1 MAILSYVEF
10 KDLPKMGS
18 GHFTPA
24 VPGKTL
30 GYGQLDYSSGEA
42 NATLSVS
49 TRAVYVSTDAICRVR
64 LDGTATATTG
74 YRLAA
79 GQFLII
85 AGDLTGATLSA
96 ISGS

>member
-1 MAILSYVEF
+1 MAILSYTEF
-10 KDLPKMGS
+10 KDLPKMGA

-30 GYGQLDYSSGEA
+30 GYGQLDYSGGEDS
-42 NATLSVS
+42 ATLSVS
-49 TRAVYVSTDAICRVR
+49 TRGLYVSTDAICRVR

-79 GQFLII
+79 GQFLVI
-85 AGDLTGATLSA
+85 AGALENATLSV